1 MALLIYGATGFTG
14 TLASHHAHHLS
25 IPLILGGRNASKLST
40 LATTLSSSAVAPA
53 APIPI
58 CVFDVTAD
66 TQLIDQSLRGVA
78 VLLSCAGP
86 FARTAAPLIAACIR
100 TGVHYLDVA
109 AELVS
114 YQLAEERSED
124 ARRKGV
130 MLMPGAGGSVAMLGC
145 LAGRAV
151 AGFVSAAEAEAE
163 GDKKEEEKK
172 QQAVARIDIALRVA
186 GPLSRGTLASAAEAS
201 IMQAGC
207 LQRVDGELVALDPG
221 AGVAAALFDFQNGKG
236 EVPCVPA
243 TLPDLMTLPRSTGVQ
258 SVRTYVHAADGAFA
272 DAEGEQEGEQEKE
285 GPTAEERD
293 KYPCRAAVVVV
304 GADGA
309 ERREVLHTLN
319 GYDFTAIASVRA
331 AQRVLQGVAEP
342 GWQTPAGVFGDGFAF
357 SVGRDV

>member
-14 TLASHHAHHLS
+14 TLASQHALHLS
-25 IPLILGGRNASKLST
+25 LPLILGGRNASKLST
-40 LATTLSSSAVAPA
+40 LATTLSATAPS
-53 APIPI
+53 APIPVR
-58 CVFDVTAD
+58 VFDVTAN
-66 TQLIDQSLRGVA
+66 TQLIDQSLKGVA
-78 VLLSCAGP
+78 VLLNCAGP

-100 TGVHYLDVA
+100 NGVHYLDVA

-114 YQLAEERSED
+114 YQLAEEKSED

-151 AGFVSAAEAEAE
+151 AGFVAAEAEAAAK
-163 GDKKEEEKK
+163 GDKKEEERGK
-172 QQAVARIDIALRVA
+172 QVARIDIALRVA

-207 LQRVDGELVALDPG
+207 LQRVDGELVAQD
-221 AGVAAALFDFQNGKG
+221 AGAAALFDFHDGKG

-243 TLPDLMTLPRSTGVQ
+243 SLPDLMTLPRSTGVLN
-258 SVRTYVHAADGAFA
+258 VRTYVHAADGAFA
-272 DAEGEQEGEQEKE
+272 EDGEQGEQEKE

-293 KYPCRAAVVVV
+293 KYPCRAAVMVV
-304 GADGA
+304 GADGR

-357 SVGRDV
+357 GVGRDERIV